1 MTGLSG
7 AGKST
12 IAMATQRL
20 LFSRGRHV
28 AVLDGDNL
36 RHGLNRDLGFTEADR
51 LENLRRLAEVANLML
66 DAGLPPPTP
75 QCPVV
80 HHGDQL
86 YWLDH
91 GYPRH
96 KVGIEYDGE
105 ESHDSPDHV
114 EADAIRRQWLTDHG
128 WTIIVV
134 RKSDFT
140 RERREVW
147 LRQVRAALG
156 YF

>member
-1 MTGLSG
+1 MP
-7 AGKST
+7 GKP
-12 IAMATQRL
+12 AWNRRKECPRAATVPH
-20 LFSRGRHV
+20 RGR
-28 AVLDGDNL
+28 
-36 RHGLNRDLGFTEADR
+36 
-51 LENLRRLAEVANLML
+51 
-66 DAGLPPPTP
+66 AGVVRP
-75 QCPVV
+75 V

-156 YF
+156 FF